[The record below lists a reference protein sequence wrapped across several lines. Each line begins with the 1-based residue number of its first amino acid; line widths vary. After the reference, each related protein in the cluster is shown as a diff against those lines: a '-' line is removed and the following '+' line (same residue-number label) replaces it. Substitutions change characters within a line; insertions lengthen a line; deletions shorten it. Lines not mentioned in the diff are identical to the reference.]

1 MTRSSINLVRFAGMC
16 AGLDTETKALS
27 RMKILPLVMKKLSE
41 IRVFVLSMKDTNKHP
56 VGVPRVQLDGF
67 LRMTQTE
74 LLEVFGVNSPNKLTL
89 TLRKAVTVVSRI
101 HKGSD
106 SYRVIGEKV
115 GVLIKRLRPLYVDQL
130 EREAAVAKR
139 RSEREMLAKRFTV
152 LTIGKAFPESLET
165 SQILSIV
172 SELRSDA
179 ETDALFLMDE
189 VNELAFR
196 HPDVKRISDAN
207 LVAFVARLERRIN
220 ALREVQPVKYS
231 TFAEKFDR
239 RAATMQ

>member
-1 MTRSSINLVRFAGMC
+1 
-16 AGLDTETKALS
+16 
-27 RMKILPLVMKKLSE
+27 MKILPLVMKKLSE

-130 EREAAVAKR
+130 ERDTKR
-139 RSEREMLAKRFTV
+139 RSERMALVKRFSILSGGRTLPDGV
-152 LTIGKAFPESLET
+152 HNE
-165 SQILSIV
+165 QILQLIV
-172 SELRSDA
+172 ELRIGLEAVVVKLQSKLNEPTRHHPNIGAIGDEKLFAIAKKLDKRVA
-179 ETDALFLMDE
+179 E
-189 VNELAFR
+189 
-196 HPDVKRISDAN
+196 
-207 LVAFVARLERRIN
+207 
-220 ALREVQPVKYS
+220 QPR
-231 TFAEKFDR
+231 TFKEKFLHNEAMKKPS
-239 RAATMQ
+239 RAQSQLLH